1 MKLDLMCYCQNNGLP
16 DEWLLE
22 GCRLGNINLIVGK
35 NASGKTKTLRSINLI
50 ASLLSGE
57 VDGTRTILLSRES
70 REWTLIF
77 DSHDNA
83 KKKTYILK
91 FKNGKVIQESFTIGS
106 KQYLDRNQSG
116 EGKVWAEKLQE
127 EIDFQTPIYEVAA
140 LKRRDSI
147 QHPFFEDLYIW
158 ASSLRYYQ
166 FGTELGKR
174 RLMLNTNN
182 LDSIRENIDFKNAGH
197 VVSIFVLGKEQLGDN
212 FIDAIKL
219 DMGFIG
225 YEISNIGTKSPISEE
240 PVQEGD
246 LQCLYIQEVDL
257 FEKTEQRYMSQGLF
271 RALSLIIQ
279 INYSL
284 LAEKPSCILI
294 DDIGEGLDFERASAM
309 IKVLISKAES
319 GLVQLI
325 MTTNDRFIMNGVPL
339 EYWSV
344 IERKSGLAR
353 LHNTY
358 NSKQI
363 FDDFKFTGLNNFD
376 FFSSQ
381 FYLDGFGEEEMANQ

>member
-1 MKLDLMCYCQNNGLP
+1 MKLDVMYYCQNDGLP
-16 DEWLLE
+16 DKWLLE
-22 GCRLGNINLIVGK
+22 GCRLRNINLIVGK
-35 NASGKTKTLRSINLI
+35 NASGKTKTLRAINLI

-57 VDGTRTILLSRES
+57 LDGTRGILLSKES
-70 REWTLIF
+70 REWKLVF
-77 DSHDNA
+77 DAHDNEN
-83 KKKTYILK
+83 KKIYILK
-91 FKNGKVIQESFTIGS
+91 VENGQVVQEKFTIGS
-106 KQYLDRNQSG
+106 KNYLDRNASG
-116 EGKVWAEKLQE
+116 EGKVWAERLGE
-127 EIDFQTPIYEVAA
+127 EIDFQTPIFEVAA

-147 QHPFFEDLYIW
+147 QHPFFEYLYSW
-158 ASSLRYYQ
+158 AIALRYYQ
-166 FGTELGKR
+166 FGTELGR
-174 RLMLNTNN
+174 RSIIISTRNLN
-182 LDSIRENIDFKNAGH
+182 SIRENIDLKDADH
-197 VVSIFVLGKEQLGDN
+197 VVGIFVLGKEELGDK
-212 FIDAIKL
+212 FIESIKL
-219 DMGFIG
+219 DMDQIG
-225 YEISNIGTKSPISEE
+225 YKISNIGTKSPVSKEDPLDGE
-240 PVQEGD
+240 PQS
-246 LQCLYIQEVDL
+246 LYIQEIDL
-257 FEKTEQRYMSQGLF
+257 FDKTEQRYMSQGLF

-344 IERKSGLAR
+344 IERKSGLAK
-353 LHNTY
+353 LHNIY

-376 FFSSQ
+376 FFSSR
-381 FYLDGFGEEEMANQ
+381 FYLDGFGEEETEN

>member
-1 MKLDLMCYCQNNGLP
+1 MKLDLMYYCQNDDLP
-16 DEWLLE
+16 DKWILE

-35 NASGKTKTLRSINLI
+35 NASGKTKTLRAINLI

-57 VDGTRTILLSRES
+57 VDGTKMILLSRES

-77 DSHDNA
+77 DSHDDTQ
-83 KKKTYILK
+83 KRTYVLK
-91 FKNGKVIQESFTIGS
+91 FKNGKVVEESFTIGS
-106 KQYLDRNQSG
+106 KKYLDRNQSG
-116 EGKVWAEKLQE
+116 EGRVWAEKLQE

-147 QHPFFEDLYIW
+147 QHPFFEELYVW

-174 RLMLNTNN
+174 KLMLNTKDIN
-182 LDSIRENIDFKNAGH
+182 SIRENIDFKNTGH
-197 VVSIFVLGKEQLGDN
+197 VVNIFVLGKEELGDN

-219 DMGFIG
+219 DMGLIG
-225 YEISNIGTKSPISEE
+225 YKISEIGTKSPISEE

-358 NSKQI
+358 NSKQV

-381 FYLDGFGEEEMANQ
+381 FYLDGFGEEEIEN